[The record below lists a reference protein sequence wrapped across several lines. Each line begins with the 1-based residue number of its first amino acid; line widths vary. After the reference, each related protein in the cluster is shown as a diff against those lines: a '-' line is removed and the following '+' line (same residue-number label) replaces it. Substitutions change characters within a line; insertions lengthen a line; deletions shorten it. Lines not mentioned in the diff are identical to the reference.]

1 MGNEI
6 GPNRRLWPAHRPA
19 IQSYLE
25 EPVDVQ
31 IVPAR
36 TTASARRHFAWPTQ
50 ARFFTS
56 PKLLHAIGRKYLIRL
71 MKGQIWG
78 DRYWL
83 QLCRNVEELEG
94 ARLGRGEIGI
104 EHEGGVGLFGKAH
117 GVAGEGGELGEE

>member
-1 MGNEI
+1 VELGALN
-6 GPNRRLWPAHRPA
+6 LHPAEYWGTHLGYA
-19 IQSYLE
+19 GYGQ
-25 EPVDVQ
+25 
-31 IVPAR
+31 
-36 TTASARRHFAWPTQ
+36 
-50 ARFFTS
+50 TS
-56 PKLLHAIGRKYLIRL
+56 LSLLDNVVHPSFDSDLNPKLLHAIGRKYLIRL